1 MILVAM
7 ETIFA
12 VSRGFHGYKST
23 LQIKAKSAEPWQHL
37 QLHLLYQK
45 LRQDPQILN
54 PLSQF
59 WYHP

>member
-45 LRQDPQILN
+45 LR
-54 PLSQF
+54 
-59 WYHP
+59 